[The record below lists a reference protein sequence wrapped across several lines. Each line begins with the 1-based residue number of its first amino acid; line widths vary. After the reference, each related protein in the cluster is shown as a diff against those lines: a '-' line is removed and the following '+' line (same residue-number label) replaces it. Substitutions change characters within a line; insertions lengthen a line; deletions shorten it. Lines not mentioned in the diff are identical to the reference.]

1 MPIEITVRHIT
12 LNDAVQAHAR
22 EMAEKLVATFPAIE
36 HVRIVFDSEGPK
48 YSVARA
54 AQGGQ
59 ATTVEASAADLDA
72 FAAINALFDIADARL
87 RKAIRE
93 NTDQMTVFIISQRV
107 SATSVTETVWSR
119 WSRSS
124 NRNRSGFSSPS
135 APHRAITW
143 MGRFSQSMAVSLPVI
158 ERLFD
163 YRIPQPT
170 PDYKR
175 QLGGNIYNSVA
186 ICLYHRHILLV

>member
-48 YSVARA
+48 YSVALA

-87 RKAIRE
+87 RKA
-93 NTDQMTVFIISQRV
+93 SQ
-107 SATSVTETVWSR
+107 
-119 WSRSS
+119 
-124 NRNRSGFSSPS
+124 
-135 APHRAITW
+135 
-143 MGRFSQSMAVSLPVI
+143 
-158 ERLFD
+158 
-163 YRIPQPT
+163 
-170 PDYKR
+170 KR
-175 QLGGNIYNSVA
+175 QNTRVKGKPSDA
-186 ICLYHRHILLV
+186 EAAAPADDDE

>member
-48 YSVARA
+48 YSVALA

-87 RKAIRE
+87 RKA
-93 NTDQMTVFIISQRV
+93 SQ
-107 SATSVTETVWSR
+107 
-119 WSRSS
+119 
-124 NRNRSGFSSPS
+124 
-135 APHRAITW
+135 
-143 MGRFSQSMAVSLPVI
+143 
-158 ERLFD
+158 
-163 YRIPQPT
+163 
-170 PDYKR
+170 KR
-175 QLGGNIYNSVA
+175 QNTRVKGKPSDAEAVA
-186 ICLYHRHILLV
+186 PADDDE